1 MISTFIFTRNISRLY
16 TCHLICVFVQLLLNV
31 FVQTDLNYISIRQ
44 GNCLSVVCSL
54 MSCDVA
60 VLCLCPYVFS
70 FCTKISSLC
79 KELGWVTIRGRFSR
93 AHKITS
99 ILNNTGIVTLN
110 IVHGSF
116 R

>member
-1 MISTFIFTRNISRLY
+1 MISTFIFTRKISRLY
-16 TCHLICVFVQLLLNV
+16 TCHLICVFVH
-31 FVQTDLNYISIRQ
+31 TDLNYISVRR
-44 GNCLSVVCSL
+44 GNSLSVVCSL